1 MADNNKRK
9 FLKMTSPKGTF
20 LWPKLSAPDYG
31 TAEYPNP
38 DGAYSVKLVLQ
49 ADDPAT
55 QAFIAKLK
63 PLHEKAKA
71 NGQEAF
77 SKLKPESRKRL
88 GRVSFMDFYTERLD
102 ADTAEP
108 TGELV
113 FNFKMKAGGTTNK
126 GKKWSTKP
134 AIFDARGVLMTKVPE
149 IWNGTIGKVAFEV
162 DPEGYFIPGTGA
174 AGISLRLTGAQII
187 ELRSGGPGKASDFGF
202 EEEEGYAYEENNFAS
217 MGDDSED
224 ADDASTNDDDEDF

>member
-55 QAFIAKLK
+55 KAFIAKLT

-71 NGQEAF
+71 NGEEAF
-77 SKLKPESRKRL
+77 SKLKPESRKKL
-88 GRVSFMDFYTERLD
+88 KQITINDFYTERLD
-102 ADTAEP
+102 AETEEP
-108 TGELV
+108 TGELI
-113 FNFKMKAGGTTNK
+113 FNFKMKAGGTTKK

-134 AIFDARGVLMTKVPE
+134 AIFDARGVPMKNVPE
-149 IWNGTIGKVAFEV
+149 MWTGTIGKVAFEV

-187 ELRSGGPGKASDFGF
+187 ELRHGGPGKASDFGF
-202 EEEEGYAYEENNFAS
+202 EEEEGYAYEETTFAS

-224 ADDASTNDDDEDF
+224 ADEDASTNDDEDF